1 MDGGDTASTW
11 SLCRRRFLGSTLK
24 PSSGRPAT
32 RMNMSINAAGR
43 RWSLRNCSRRA
54 ATSAEVSEKNC
65 SRSNSLREAAR
76 PPCRRSEGRRRAWQ
90 WAAAGGRSMYR
101 RGCRQCS
108 REISRRGWQRLRSL
122 VVTGS
127 QAKVH
132 QSARK
137 GRCTG
142 NSDISKCLFL
152 KRLFWQ
158 SAPICTERTITPCAP
173 SGGLLVRTRINAA
186 DHGADLLRH
195 KDRRGACGAWCC
207 GVLRMA
213 RGTKRKVSGSHAF
226 NPTRCRLT
234 SRALRPNRKGKLTA
248 GSGRVQQVLNTS
260 GLECCP
266 PKRAH
271 V

>member
-137 GRCTG
+137 V
-142 NSDISKCLFL
+142 
-152 KRLFWQ
+152 RL
-158 SAPICTERTITPCAP
+158 P
-173 SGGLLVRTRINAA
+173 
-186 DHGADLLRH
+186 
-195 KDRRGACGAWCC
+195 RRQHTH
-207 GVLRMA
+207 LS
-213 RGTKRKVSGSHAF
+213 RGTRGHGRGIPARVAGRRRPGRWAPGARAASVHAAPADAVCGLHESPVHDAQAENF
-226 NPTRCRLT
+226 HRL
-234 SRALRPNRKGKLTA
+234 L
-248 GSGRVQQVLNTS
+248 Q
-260 GLECCP
+260 
-266 PKRAH
+266 
-271 V
+271 